1 MLSPSKSFVLLST
14 GFLIISL
21 VNYLYLKQ
29 IDKET
34 DHKLLMNN
42 IMGCIFIVFGLLKI
56 ANLPK
61 FVQIFNKYDIISQ
74 KVPGYGYLYP
84 FIEIALGIAY
94 LKKYKLN
101 KVNITT
107 IFLMIVSIISVL
119 ISMSKGQ
126 KLRCGCLGSFLHIP
140 LSYVTL
146 SENVVMSLMSLAHFL
161 PLK

>member
-1 MLSPSKSFVLLST
+1 MLSPAKSFIILST
-14 GFLIISL
+14 GFIVVSL

-29 IDKET
+29 IDNER

-42 IMGCIFIVFGLLKI
+42 IMGSIFIIFGLLKI
-56 ANLPK
+56 VNLPK

-94 LKKYKLN
+94 LRKYRLDA
-101 KVNITT
+101 VNGST
-107 IFLMIVSIISVL
+107 IILMIISIISVI
-119 ISMSKGQ
+119 ISMVKGQ
-126 KLRCGCLGSFLHIP
+126 KLRCGCLGSFLHIT

-146 SENVVMSLMSLAHFL
+146 SENVVMGLMSAAHFTS
-161 PLK
+161 

>member
-1 MLSPSKSFVLLST
+1 MLSPGKSFALLST
-14 GFLIISL
+14 GFLFISL
-21 VNYLYLKQ
+21 VNYLYLK
-29 IDKET
+29 KTNNET

-94 LKKYKLN
+94 LKKYKLD

-119 ISMSKGQ
+119 ISLSKGQ
-126 KLRCGCLGSFLHIP
+126 KLRCGGLGSFLHIP
-140 LSYVTL
+140 LP
-146 SENVVMSLMSLAHFL
+146 AL
-161 PLK
+161 PLVKTLL

>member
-1 MLSPSKSFVLLST
+1 MLSPAKSFIILST
-14 GFLIISL
+14 GFIVVSL

-29 IDKET
+29 IDNER

-42 IMGCIFIVFGLLKI
+42 IMGSIFIIFGLLKI
-56 ANLPK
+56 VNLPK

-94 LKKYKLN
+94 LRKYRLDA
-101 KVNITT
+101 VNGST
-107 IFLMIVSIISVL
+107 IILMIISIISVI
-119 ISMSKGQ
+119 ISMVKGQ

-146 SENVVMSLMSLAHFL
+146 SENVVMGLMSAAHFTS
-161 PLK
+161 

>member
-1 MLSPSKSFVLLST
+1 MLSPVKSFIILST
-14 GFLIISL
+14 GFIVVSL

-29 IDKET
+29 IDNER

-42 IMGCIFIVFGLLKI
+42 IMGSIFIIFGLLKI
-56 ANLPK
+56 VNLPK

-94 LKKYKLN
+94 LRKYRLDA
-101 KVNITT
+101 VNGST
-107 IFLMIVSIISVL
+107 IILMIISIISVI
-119 ISMSKGQ
+119 ISMVKGQ

-146 SENVVMSLMSLAHFL
+146 SENVVMGLMSAAHFI
-161 PLK
+161 

>member
-1 MLSPSKSFVLLST
+1 M
-14 GFLIISL
+14 
-21 VNYLYLKQ
+21 
-29 IDKET
+29 
-34 DHKLLMNN
+34 
-42 IMGCIFIVFGLLKI
+42 
-56 ANLPK
+56 
-61 FVQIFNKYDIISQ
+61 QIFNKYDIISQ

-94 LKKYKLN
+94 LKKYKLD

-146 SENVVMSLMSLAHFL
+146 SENVVMSIMSGPFYLQNSYIFL
-161 PLK
+161 FRFQEEV

>member
-1 MLSPSKSFVLLST
+1 MLSPAKSFIILST
-14 GFLIISL
+14 GFIVVSL

-29 IDKET
+29 IDNER

-42 IMGCIFIVFGLLKI
+42 IMGSIFIIFGFLKI
-56 ANLPK
+56 VNLPK

-94 LKKYKLN
+94 LRKYRLDA
-101 KVNITT
+101 VNGST
-107 IFLMIVSIISVL
+107 IILMIISIISVI
-119 ISMSKGQ
+119 ISMVKGQ

-146 SENVVMSLMSLAHFL
+146 SENVVMGLMSAAHFV
-161 PLK
+161 

>member
-1 MLSPSKSFVLLST
+1 MLSPAKSFIILST
-14 GFLIISL
+14 GFIVVSL

-29 IDKET
+29 IDNER

-42 IMGCIFIVFGLLKI
+42 IMGSIFIIFGLLKI
-56 ANLPK
+56 VNLPK

-94 LKKYKLN
+94 LRKYRLDA
-101 KVNITT
+101 VNGST
-107 IFLMIVSIISVL
+107 IILMIISIISVI
-119 ISMSKGQ
+119 ISMVKGQ

-146 SENVVMSLMSLAHFL
+146 SENVVMGLMSAAHFV
-161 PLK
+161 

>member
-1 MLSPSKSFVLLST
+1 MLSPAKSFVILST
-14 GFLIISL
+14 GFIVVSL

-29 IDKET
+29 IDNER

-42 IMGCIFIVFGLLKI
+42 IMGSIFIIFGLLKI
-56 ANLPK
+56 VNLPK

-94 LKKYKLN
+94 LRKYRLDA
-101 KVNITT
+101 VNGST
-107 IFLMIVSIISVL
+107 IILMIISIISVI
-119 ISMSKGQ
+119 ISMVKGQ

-146 SENVVMSLMSLAHFL
+146 SENVVMGLMSAAHFV
-161 PLK
+161 